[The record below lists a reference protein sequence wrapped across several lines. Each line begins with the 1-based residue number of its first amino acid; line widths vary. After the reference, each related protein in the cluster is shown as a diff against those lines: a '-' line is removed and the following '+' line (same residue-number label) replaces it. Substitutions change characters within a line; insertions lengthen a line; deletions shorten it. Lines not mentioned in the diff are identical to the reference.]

1 MVLIRRAAD
10 TPDQASHPSPDPAED
25 IPRQAGPGRPGA
37 INVGDI
43 ARKPRAVATTL
54 QKLYGI

>member
-10 TPDQASHPSPDPAED
+10 TPGEAPTHSPGSAAD
-25 IPRQAGPGRPGA
+25 IQRQAGPGRPGI

-43 ARKPRAVATTL
+43 ARKPRAVATAL
-54 QKLYGI
+54 QKLYDI